1 MWFEGD
7 YPKSKSSE
15 TKMKARKPAA
25 KRGSAMSKDHGFK
38 TSPAHRSQDRIL
50 QHTKVYV
57 MHNVPVFWLNKFGIS
72 DKPKDRSRNVSETT
86 AGFVFYIFAPEL
98 EFGWHIEQ
106 FVHRLYH
113 FQNVHFWTGS
123 GRTEWFLVFSP
134 VVGSL
139 VLFGSHYLNIALEL
153 KFYVLAYFTPFVWL
167 DGLFWLA
174 VCWAGRLAVILGLF
188 ISFIWFFAHAK

>member
-7 YPKSKSSE
+7 YPEK
-15 TKMKARKPAA
+15 TKVTQAKKPAKQKGKPA
-25 KRGSAMSKDHGFK
+25 VQPKGPGFK
-38 TSPAHRSQDRIL
+38 ISPAHRSQERIL
-50 QHTKVYV
+50 QQTKVYV

-72 DKPKDRSRNVSETT
+72 DKPKARSRNVSETT
-86 AGFVFYIFAPEL
+86 AGFVFYLFAPEL

-106 FVHRLYH
+106 FVHRLYQ

-139 VLFGSHYLNIALEL
+139 VLFGSYYLNINLEL
-153 KFYVLAYFTPFVWL
+153 KYYVLAYFTPFVWL

-174 VCWAGRLAVILGLF
+174 LFWTGRMAVIMGAVICLL
-188 ISFIWFFAHAK
+188 WFLAHAK

>member
-7 YPKSKSSE
+7 YPEKSKVPRA
-15 TKMKARKPAA
+15 KKPA
-25 KRGSAMSKDHGFK
+25 KQKGKPTTQQKGPGFK
-38 TSPAHRSQDRIL
+38 MSPAHRSQDRIL
-50 QHTKVYV
+50 QQTKVYV
-57 MHNVPVFWLNKFGIS
+57 MHNVPIFWLNKFGIS
-72 DKPKDRSRNVSETT
+72 DKPKARSRNVSETT
-86 AGFVFYIFAPEL
+86 AGFVFYLFAPEL

-106 FVHRLYH
+106 FVHRLYQ

-139 VLFGSHYLNIALEL
+139 VLFGSYYLNIALEL